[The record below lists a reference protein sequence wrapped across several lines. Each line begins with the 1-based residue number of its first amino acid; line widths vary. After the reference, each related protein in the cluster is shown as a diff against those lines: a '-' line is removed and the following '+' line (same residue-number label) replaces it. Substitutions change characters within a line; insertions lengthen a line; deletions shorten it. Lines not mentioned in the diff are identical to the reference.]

1 MNTDLNDKNRPL
13 ISVIVPVYG
22 TEKVLPRCLDSI
34 LGCTYKNIEVI
45 VVNDC
50 SPGNASEIIR
60 SYEEMD
66 SRVKLVEYEKN
77 KGLFLARMTGV
88 EASHGKYIAFLDSDD
103 KVSIDLYRRLVEQ
116 AERTDS
122 DMVMGE
128 VVKDFENHYEYHN
141 YAMSRVLDLDLKGR
155 EAADFLFKQMGK
167 DWSLHVVWNKLYR
180 RDLWEKCM
188 PYFKLQT
195 EHLIMCEDVL
205 YSSFLYYFCSHFT
218 NIHGDFVYYTQ
229 SNSASTQSKNKSF
242 KQLEKSICDI
252 RHVFSILY
260 DAFHNRIQDDTY
272 LEMIKGWQ
280 GNLKGTWIDIIT
292 HGSKSQ
298 LEKRKLLK
306 ILNEDDIQ
314 PNKGGQA
321 FGLAIT
327 SQKRLWGE
335 ELKCKICHDKTKVV
349 SFDIFD
355 TLVYRPFWEPT
366 DLFYLLGIYA
376 NQVLH
381 TGDLL
386 SFREIRITAEQK
398 AREIG
403 KLSHPSWEEI
413 TLDDIYD
420 VIEDWLGLTDEQR
433 QILEKKEMEL
443 ELQYCHPRSYA
454 RELFQ
459 LARAF
464 GKKIIIT
471 SDMYLP
477 KETVEKILIHCGYE
491 GYEKLYL
498 SSDVKLGKWSGN
510 LYQYLSKDL
519 HTAPENILHIGD
531 TMPSDVDMAKK
542 KGLQSY
548 HFPKAVD
555 RFMNSVPDMY
565 GGELFHKLYASPFA
579 LRDGWQF
586 ARFFGLKC
594 LLAVAAQTIFANP
607 YVQFHPETDFNAD
620 PDVIGT
626 VALGMHM
633 FAVVQWLAEEVK
645 RNGYENL
652 NFMAR
657 DGYLVMECF
666 NELNR
671 IYKLPVREDY
681 LYLTRS
687 VMLPLQ
693 LDKPYDLAGMVPNF
707 NIYNQTP
714 EKLFNEFQP
723 VMKHDRYEERKKF
736 CSNHGFIMDKT
747 FSSLGEYYDFIKEFK
762 DDFIDQNSLKAY
774 KEKIYSYLKP
784 AFQGKSATF
793 DVGYSCRVES
803 NLRRNFGFDVT
814 PYYIHV
820 NNHIP
825 FYRAD
830 KNDMDFHTFYKY
842 SPGVTGVIRELLIS
856 KLAPSCDYLEVVDG
870 KIKPVFK
877 KYHPDFMETYMVSAI
892 QQSALRY
899 VKNVVNLF
907 GEDIRYLYYQREDA
921 SLPFEYYCSLSKIK
935 DRQIFAYSDFEDDLG
950 LGKSVKT
957 FDYWNGQIENV
968 ASGLTGTMDWS
979 LHWIPSKW
987 QRAICLYYMNRDY
1000 LKYKVSTKLENHPKK
1015 LAVLKAGYRGLRK
1028 VYRSLKRK

>member
-88 EASHGKYIAFLDSDD
+88 EASHGKYIAFLDSND

-128 VVKDFENHYEYHN
+128 VVKDFGNHYEYHN

-155 EAADFLFKQMGK
+155 EAADSLFKQMGK

-195 EHLIMCEDVL
+195 EHLIICEDVL

-229 SNSASTQSKNKSF
+229 SDSASTQSKNKSF

-280 GNLKGTWIDIIT
+280 GNLKGTYIDIIT

-335 ELKCKICHDKTKVV
+335 ELKCKICDDKTKVV

-381 TGDLL
+381 AGDLL

-420 VIEDWLGLTDEQR
+420 VIEDWLGLTYEQR

-459 LARAF
+459 LARAL

-555 RFMNSVPDMY
+555 RFMNSVPAMY

-586 ARFFGLKC
+586 VRFFGLKC

-657 DGYLVMECF
+657 DGYLAMECF

-784 AFQGKSATF
+784 VFQGKSATF

-892 QQSALRY
+892 QKSALRY

>member
-1 MNTDLNDKNRPL
+1 MNIDMNEKDLPL
-13 ISVIVPVYG
+13 VSVIVPVYG

-45 VVNDC
+45 AVNDC

-60 SYEEMD
+60 SYGEMD
-66 SRVKLVEYEKN
+66 SRVKLVEYDKN
-77 KGLFLARMTGV
+77 RGLFLARMAGV

-103 KVSIDLYRRLVEQ
+103 KVSVDLYRRLVEK
-116 AERTDS
+116 AEETDS

-128 VVKDFENHYEYHN
+128 VVMDFGNHYEYYN

-167 DWSLHVVWNKLYR
+167 DWSLQVVWNKIYR

-195 EHLIMCEDVL
+195 KHLIMCEDVL

-229 SNSASTQSKNKSF
+229 SDSASTQSKNKSF
-242 KQLEKSICDI
+242 KQLEKSIYDI

-280 GNLKGTWIDIIT
+280 GNLKGTWMDIIS
-292 HGSKSQ
+292 HGDKSL

-306 ILNEDDIQ
+306 ILNADGIQ
-314 PNKGGQA
+314 PNNGGQA
-321 FGLAIT
+321 FGWAIT
-327 SQKRLWGE
+327 SQNRLWGE
-335 ELKCKICHDKTKVV
+335 ELKCKICHEKTKVV

-355 TLVYRPFWEPT
+355 TLVQRPFWEPT

-381 TGDLL
+381 AGDLL
-386 SFREIRITAEQK
+386 SFRDIRISAERK

-403 KLSHPSWEEI
+403 RLNHPSWEEI

-420 VIEDWLGLTDEQR
+420 VLQDWLGMTDDQR
-433 QILEKKEMEL
+433 QAVEHREIEL
-443 ELQYCHPRSYA
+443 ELKYCHPRSYA
-454 RELFQ
+454 RELFR
-459 LARAF
+459 LCHAL
-464 GKKIIIT
+464 GKRIIIT

-477 KETVEKILIHCGYE
+477 KEAVEKILARCGYE

-498 SSDVKLGKWSGN
+498 SSDVKLGKWSGH
-510 LYQYLSKDL
+510 LYQHVCKDL
-519 HTAPENILHIGD
+519 NISPENILHIGD
-531 TMPSDVDMAKK
+531 TAPSDVDMAKK
-542 KGLQSY
+542 KGLQSF

-555 RFMNSVPDMY
+555 RLMNAVPDMY

-586 ARFFGLKC
+586 VRFFGLKC
-594 LLAVAAQTIFANP
+594 LLAVAAQTIFDNP

-626 VALGMHM
+626 AALGMHI
-633 FAVVQWLAEEVK
+633 FAVAQWLAEEVEK
-645 RNGYENL
+645 NGYNNL

-657 DGYLVMECF
+657 DGYLAMECF
-666 NELNR
+666 DELNQ

-693 LDKPYDLAGMVPNF
+693 IDEPCDLAGMVPNF
-707 NIYNQTP
+707 NIFNQTP
-714 EKLFNEFQP
+714 AKIFDEFQSIM
-723 VMKHDRYEERKKF
+723 VKEWYDRREDFCRK
-736 CSNHGFIMDKT
+736 HGFLMDKT
-747 FSSLGEYYDFIKEFK
+747 FSSLEEYYDFIKVFK
-762 DDFIDQNSLKAY
+762 DDFIDPNQVEAY
-774 KEKIYSYLKP
+774 KKKIYSYLEP
-784 AFQGKSATF
+784 SFQGKTATF

-803 NLRRNFGFDVT
+803 NLKRNFGFDVT

-830 KNDMDFHTFYKY
+830 KNDMEFHTFYKY
-842 SPGVTGVIRELLIS
+842 SPGVTGVTRELLIS
-856 KLAPSCDYLEVVDG
+856 KQAPSCDHLEIADG
-870 KIKPVFK
+870 KVRPVFK
-877 KYHPDFMETYMVSAI
+877 NIILILWKPIWF
-892 QQSALRY
+892 L
-899 VKNVVNLF
+899 LF
-907 GEDIRYLYYQREDA
+907 RTA
-921 SLPFEYYCSLSKIK
+921 H
-935 DRQIFAYSDFEDDLG
+935 
-950 LGKSVKT
+950 
-957 FDYWNGQIENV
+957 
-968 ASGLTGTMDWS
+968 SGM
-979 LHWIPSKW
+979 
-987 QRAICLYYMNRDY
+987 
-1000 LKYKVSTKLENHPKK
+1000 
-1015 LAVLKAGYRGLRK
+1015 
-1028 VYRSLKRK
+1028 

>member
-1 MNTDLNDKNRPL
+1 MNRDLNDKNRPL

-88 EASHGKYIAFLDSDD
+88 EASHGKYIAFLDSND
-103 KVSIDLYRRLVEQ
+103 KVSIDLYRRMVEQ

-128 VVKDFENHYEYHN
+128 VVKDFGNHYEYHN

-195 EHLIMCEDVL
+195 EHLIICEDVL

-229 SNSASTQSKNKSF
+229 SDSASTQSKNKFF

-252 RHVFSILY
+252 RHVFRILY

-280 GNLKGTWIDIIT
+280 GNLKGTYIDIIT

-335 ELKCKICHDKTKVV
+335 ELKCKICDDKTKVV

-381 TGDLL
+381 AGDLL

-420 VIEDWLGLTDEQR
+420 VIEDWLGLTYEQR

-459 LARAF
+459 LARAL

-555 RFMNSVPDMY
+555 RFMNSVPAMY

-586 ARFFGLKC
+586 VRFFGLKC

-633 FAVVQWLAEEVK
+633 FAVVHWLAEEVK

-657 DGYLVMECF
+657 DGYLAMECF

-784 AFQGKSATF
+784 VFQGKSATF